1 MAETVKIGEEQKKRL
16 ERLLA
21 RLLIERDKKIS
32 FQEALSRA
40 VDHAL
45 EDEGFVQKLAGTPSL
60 EEDYAWQ
67 MLDRPKRTGIRDLSE
82 GIDRWLYGGT

>member
-1 MAETVKIGEEQKKRL
+1 MSQTVKIGEEQKKKL

-21 RLLIERDKKIS
+21 KLLREQDRKLS
-32 FQEALSRA
+32 FQEALSQA

-45 EDEGFVQKLAGTPSL
+45 EDERLVQKLAGTTPL

-67 MLDRPKRTGIRDLSE
+67 MLEKPKHTGIEDLSE
-82 GIDRWLYGGT
+82 EIERWVYGGT

>member
-1 MAETVKIGEEQKKRL
+1 MSLTVKIGEEQKKKL

-21 RLLIERDKKIS
+21 KLLIEQDRKVS
-32 FQEALSRA
+32 LQEALSQA

-45 EDEGFVQKLAGTPSL
+45 EDEGFVEKLAGTASL

-67 MLDRPKRTGIRDLSE
+67 MLEKPKHTGIKDLSE
-82 GIDRWLYGGT
+82 EIDRWVYGGS